1 MQFISNAV
9 HGFKLAF
16 RGATFLR
23 QHRTLWTWAVL
34 PAGVN
39 VIVFAAAFALF
50 LQFYPDIYDHA
61 TGFLRLDSPE
71 VWYAWLWVA
80 PLRLLA
86 WCIGILLISAAMV
99 VIYLTFL
106 LLGTAIASPFL
117 DILAQRVE
125 HIAAG
130 HVPTERLTLRTAF
143 RSFTAS
149 ALIELQKLGVFLT
162 VQFILFALSLIP
174 LLSPFTVIAA
184 TLFTMLF
191 LSLEYGGFAMDHRQ
205 MRFAQ
210 RRRLLWQHRWR
221 MLGFGAAGFVTLLV
235 PLLNFVCLP
244 ILVVGGTL
252 LIVELPDGKLRGQ

>member
-1 MQFISNAV
+1 MRFISNAV
-9 HGFKLAF
+9 HGFTLVF

-23 QHRTLWTWAVL
+23 RHRTLWTWAFL

-39 VIVFAAAFALF
+39 LIVFAAAFALF

-61 TGFLRLDSPE
+61 TSFLRLDPPE

-117 DILAQRVE
+117 DVLAQRVE
-125 HIAAG
+125 EIVTG
-130 HVPTERLTLRTAF
+130 HVSAERLTLRSAF

-149 ALIELQKLGVFLT
+149 ARVELQKLGVFLT
-162 VQFILFALSLIP
+162 IQFILFALSLIP
-174 LLSPFTVIAA
+174 LLAPFTVMAA

-210 RRRLLWQHRWR
+210 RRRLIWRHRWL
-221 MLGFGAAGFVTLLV
+221 MLGFGAAGFLTLLV
-235 PLLNFVCLP
+235 PLLNFFCLP
-244 ILVVGGTL
+244 ILVVSGTL
-252 LIVELPDGKLRGQ
+252 LIMELPEGKLSGQ